1 MLSCVFHRFLCFIGW
16 MNLHSNPSHENPLC
30 PEIFLCSFEKT
41 CHQIMNDK
49 LYGKSKYF
57 FLNKKGKRNSF
68 PPVTSTIFLQR
79 PNHFSVVQIS
89 WSNGYVC
96 GLRSCEILVS
106 YARERKSQMVT
117 LHHYGKRRKKKYK
130 KSRYNGPGQTVP
142 ASNDAKEWAKS
153 NKRKGHKE
161 KVRLLLIMFLKGRRC
176 QSQSKRS

>member
-41 CHQIMNDK
+41 CHQIMNDI

-68 PPVTSTIFLQR
+68 PPITSNIFLQR

-117 LHHYGKRRKKKYK
+117 LHHYGKRRKKNTKRADIMVQAKLYRHPMMP
-130 KSRYNGPGQTVP
+130 KSGQNPT
-142 ASNDAKEWAKS
+142 
-153 NKRKGHKE
+153 KE
-161 KVRLLLIMFLKGRRC
+161 KGTKKKCVFCLSCF
-176 QSQSKRS
+176 